1 MISSYVHHEFFE
13 ESLKMFEQMLQ
24 WDERPNQFTLS
35 VTVRACSNLGFQR
48 LDMQIHGMSI
58 GLGFDRD
65 EFAGSSLVD
74 MYFKVGGCLDDAY
87 RVFNGLYN
95 RDSVTWNVMIS
106 GFAQVG
112 ETDEVM
118 RLFGEMRVDDRLS
131 PNDFTFS
138 SLLNCCGCLTEVEQI
153 HGLVLKFG
161 TETEIVI
168 GSVLVDLYGKC
179 GSLNSSR
186 RIMDSMRG
194 KDSFTWSSII
204 SSYARNGSG
213 EEALIIFSDMCRQD
227 VKPDQHALSNFNGM
241 GEAEKVF
248 RRISDRDIVF
258 WNSMMMGYA
267 QMGEGS
273 AISCIKLYRELQQSN
288 NLKPDEAT
296 MLAVLKS
303 CQSNLDLQVGLQ
315 IHNEIVQSGQTQKTV
330 IANAMISM
338 YSKCGELED
347 SRKAFDT
354 MFCRDDISWSS
365 IIGNYVQN
373 GVDLEALRLC
383 KEMLAS
389 GVPLTCFSLPLCITA
404 CSGLAAMDMGKQF
417 HVFVTKYGFK
427 GNIYVQSSMLDMYA
441 KCGSMED
448 SVKAFSEQEN
458 PNVVFFNALITGF
471 TQHGKAREAINTF
484 EKMEKMEIIPNKIS
498 FLALLSACGK
508 KSWRTLL
515 SACRNHGNATI
526 GEKSAKMMMKLDPDD
541 HASYVLLSN
550 IYLSAGKWEEAL
562 ELRQKMSEIRV
573 KKDPGNSW
581 LIVRDQV
588 HQFTVGDFS
597 HPEVDKLLNEL
608 NLLYQQLQTVD

>member
-1 MISSYVHHEFFE
+1 
-13 ESLKMFEQMLQ
+13 
-24 WDERPNQFTLS
+24 
-35 VTVRACSNLGFQR
+35 
-48 LDMQIHGMSI
+48 MQIHGMSI

-112 ETDEVM
+112 ETDEVV
-118 RLFGEMRVDDRLS
+118 RLFGEMQVDDRLS

-138 SLLNCCGCLTEVEQI
+138 RWLKCCGCLTEVEQI

-161 TETEIVI
+161 TETDIVI

-186 RIMDSMRG
+186 RIIDSMRG

-204 SSYARNGSG
+204 SGYARNGSG
-213 EEALIIFSDMCRQD
+213 EEALIMFSDMCRQD
-227 VKPDQHALSNFNGM
+227 VKPDQHELSSALKACVQIG
-241 GEAEKVF
+241 GIETGVQVF
-248 RRISDRDIVF
+248 RRISDRDIVS

-267 QMGEGS
+267 QIGEGS
-273 AISCIKLYRELQQSN
+273 VISCIKLYRELRQSN
-288 NLKPDEAT
+288 NLKPDETT
-296 MLAVLKS
+296 MFAVLKS

-330 IANAMISM
+330 IANAVISM

-354 MFCRDDISWSS
+354 MFCRDDISWSL

-389 GVPLTCFSLPLCITA
+389 GVPLTCFSLPLCTTA

-417 HVFVTKYGFK
+417 HVFITKYGFK
-427 GNIYVQSSMLDMYA
+427 GNIYVQSSMIDMYD

-458 PNVVFFNALITGF
+458 PNVVAFNALITGF
-471 TQHGKAREAINTF
+471 AQHGKAREAINTF

-508 KSWRTLL
+508 SVFFFELMKQKYEIEPEMEHYSCLVDVFSRAGRLEEAHSIIQNKEGESAWRTLL
-515 SACRNHGNATI
+515 SACRNHGNAAI
-526 GEKSAKMMMKLDPDD
+526 GEKSAKMMMKMDPDD

-550 IYLSAGKWEEAL
+550 IYSSAGKWEEAL
-562 ELRQKMSEIRV
+562 ELRRKMSEIRV

-588 HQFTVGDFS
+588 HQFTVGVFRILKWTS
-597 HPEVDKLLNEL
+597 F
-608 NLLYQQLQTVD
+608 

>member
-1 MISSYVHHEFFE
+1 
-13 ESLKMFEQMLQ
+13 
-24 WDERPNQFTLS
+24 
-35 VTVRACSNLGFQR
+35 
-48 LDMQIHGMSI
+48 MSI

-138 SLLNCCGCLTEVEQI
+138 SLLKCCGCLTEVEQI
-153 HGLVLKFG
+153 HGLVLKFR
-161 TETEIVI
+161 TETDIVI
-168 GSVLVDLYGKC
+168 GSVLVDL
-179 GSLNSSR
+179 
-186 RIMDSMRG
+186 
-194 KDSFTWSSII
+194 
-204 SSYARNGSG
+204 
-213 EEALIIFSDMCRQD
+213 QD
-227 VKPDQHALSNFNGM
+227 VKPDQYALSSALKACVQIGGIETGVQVHTQMIKHGYQRDCFVASVLLNLYADFNGT

-248 RRISDRDIVF
+248 RRISDRDIVS

-267 QMGEGS
+267 QMSEGS
-273 AISCIKLYRELQQSN
+273 AISCIKLYRELRQSN

-330 IANAMISM
+330 IANAVISM

-427 GNIYVQSSMLDMYA
+427 GNIYVQSSMIDMYA

-458 PNVVFFNALITGF
+458 PNVVVFNALITGF
-471 TQHGKAREAINTF
+471 AQHGKAREAINTF
-484 EKMEKMEIIPNKIS
+484 EKIEKMEIIPNKS
-498 FLALLSACGK
+498 VF
-508 KSWRTLL
+508 
-515 SACRNHGNATI
+515 
-526 GEKSAKMMMKLDPDD
+526 
-541 HASYVLLSN
+541 
-550 IYLSAGKWEEAL
+550 
-562 ELRQKMSEIRV
+562 
-573 KKDPGNSW
+573 
-581 LIVRDQV
+581 
-588 HQFTVGDFS
+588 
-597 HPEVDKLLNEL
+597 
-608 NLLYQQLQTVD
+608 

>member
-1 MISSYVHHEFFE
+1 MISSYVHHGFFE
-13 ESLKMFEQMLQ
+13 KSLKMFEQMLQ
-24 WDERPNQFTLS
+24 WGERPNQFTPS
-35 VTVRACSNLGFQR
+35 VTVRACTNLGFQR
-48 LDMQIHGMSI
+48 LGMQIHGMSI

-138 SLLNCCGCLTEVEQI
+138 SLLKCCGCLTEVEQI
-153 HGLVLKFG
+153 HGLVLKFR
-161 TETEIVI
+161 TETDIVI

-204 SSYARNGSG
+204 SGYARNGSG
-213 EEALIIFSDMCRQD
+213 EEALIMFSDMCRQD
-227 VKPDQHALSNFNGM
+227 VKPDQYALSSALKACVQIGGIETGVQVHTQMIKHGYQRDCFVASVLLNLYADFNGT

-248 RRISDRDIVF
+248 RRISDRDIVS

-267 QMGEGS
+267 QMSEGS
-273 AISCIKLYRELQQSN
+273 AISCIKLYRELRQSN

-330 IANAMISM
+330 IANAVISM

-427 GNIYVQSSMLDMYA
+427 GNIYVQSSMIDMYA

-458 PNVVFFNALITGF
+458 PNVVVFNALITGF
-471 TQHGKAREAINTF
+471 AQHGKAREAINTF
-484 EKMEKMEIIPNKIS
+484 EKIEKMEIIPNKFS

-508 KSWRTLL
+508 K
-515 SACRNHGNATI
+515 C
-526 GEKSAKMMMKLDPDD
+526 
-541 HASYVLLSN
+541 VLL
-550 IYLSAGKWEEAL
+550 
-562 ELRQKMSEIRV
+562 
-573 KKDPGNSW
+573 
-581 LIVRDQV
+581 
-588 HQFTVGDFS
+588 
-597 HPEVDKLLNEL
+597 
-608 NLLYQQLQTVD
+608 